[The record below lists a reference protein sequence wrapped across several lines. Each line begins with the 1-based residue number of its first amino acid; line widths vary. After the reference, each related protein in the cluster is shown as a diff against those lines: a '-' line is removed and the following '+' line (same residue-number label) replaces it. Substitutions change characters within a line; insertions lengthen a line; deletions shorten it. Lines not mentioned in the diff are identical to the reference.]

1 MGPNQHV
8 RTVGRDTRPWWHRSP
23 IAMKNT
29 SPSHKAQSMT
39 PVVATMHAMASILAC
54 FGLLSP
60 LGASQPLLA
69 QTLGNEAW
77 VNCSYNGRNL
87 RCRRTFLCSSA
98 PCNRFRLTW
107 SDGISDT
114 YTLIRTT
121 TRTSSIYRDPRGGE
135 WNLLSYAGSFVL
147 RNPANGNTIIFD
159 GSQQDC
165 SKVWQL
171 GSICG

>member
-1 MGPNQHV
+1 
-8 RTVGRDTRPWWHRSP
+8 
-23 IAMKNT
+23 
-29 SPSHKAQSMT
+29 MT
-39 PVVATMHAMASILAC
+39 PVIATIQRMATVVAC
-54 FGLLSP
+54 FGLLTSLGPSRP
-60 LGASQPLLA
+60 LQA
-69 QTLGNEAW
+69 QTFGNEAW

-87 RCRRTFLCSSA
+87 RCRRSFLCNSA
-98 PCNRFRLTW
+98 PCGRFQLTW

-114 YTLIRTT
+114 YTLISKT

-159 GSQQDC
+159 GSEHDC
-165 SKVWQL
+165 SKVWKL